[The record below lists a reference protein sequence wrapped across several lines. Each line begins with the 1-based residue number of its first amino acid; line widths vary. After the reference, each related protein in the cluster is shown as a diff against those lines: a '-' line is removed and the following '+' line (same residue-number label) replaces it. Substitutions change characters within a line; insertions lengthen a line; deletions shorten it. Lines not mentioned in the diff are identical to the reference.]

1 LDGVFHGLGLD
12 VAMYSDW
19 QARVFLEKLV
29 LEYIDSAD
37 PERDSLI
44 KTIRDSSRQV
54 PIRGILENIGERE
67 CSDFSPADLEVISEL
82 LQAYG

>member
-1 LDGVFHGLGLD
+1 MDGVFHGLGLD

-29 LEYIDSAD
+29 LEYVDSAD
-37 PERDSLI
+37 PERDLLI
-44 KTIRDSSRQV
+44 KSIRDSSRQV
-54 PIRGILENIGERE
+54 PIRGILESIGERE
-67 CSDFSPADLEVISEL
+67 CSDFSPADLEIISEL